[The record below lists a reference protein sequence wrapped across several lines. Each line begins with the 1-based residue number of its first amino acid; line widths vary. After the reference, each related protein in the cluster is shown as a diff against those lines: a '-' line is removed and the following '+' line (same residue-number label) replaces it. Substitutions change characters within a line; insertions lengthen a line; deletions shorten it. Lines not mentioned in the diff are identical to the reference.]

1 MKKLFNGLVV
11 LTQAELTERA
21 KEQYRDG
28 VEEGKKTSKTR
39 IESLEAGLERKE
51 KLATKLQTQVTELKE
66 IIEVHE
72 EERDKARDVVKQQ
85 IKNEDLESMLE
96 AKQEMLDEREARIK
110 DQLTEL
116 DSAESKVKQ
125 SAYADGLADG
135 LRKAHE
141 ITAQDRENA
150 MKIAM
155 VSAASHTPTET
166 MKELNNVHQ
175 LTAGSSDK

>member
-1 MKKLFNGLVV
+1 MKAFKNYVI
-11 LTQAELTERA
+11 LTQKELTERA

-28 VEEGKKTSKTR
+28 VKDGEKNSTKKIEELNK
-39 IESLEAGLERKE
+39 ALERKE
-51 KLATKLQTQVTELKE
+51 KAFQKTHDELTEAKEAVQVY
-66 IIEVHE
+66 E
-72 EERDKARDVVKQQ
+72 EERDKVRDV
-85 IKNEDLESMLE
+85 IKERILVDDKAAVNDARSDT
-96 AKQEMLDEREARIK
+96 LDEREARIK
-110 DQLTEL
+110 DQLAEL
-116 DSAESKVKQ
+116 EAKTSSVQK

-141 ITAQDRENA
+141 ITATDRENA

>member
-1 MKKLFNGLVV
+1 MKIIGKTVIINKNELDKALKD
-11 LTQAELTERA
+11 AE
-21 KEQYRDG
+21 RDG
-28 VEEGKKTSKTR
+28 WDKGAKSSKTR
-39 IESLEAGLERKE
+39 IESLEAGIERKE
-51 KLATKLQTQVTELKE
+51 KALQKTHAELSDAKE
-66 IIEVHE
+66 AIEVYE

-85 IKNEDLESMLE
+85 MLNEDRENILDARQE
-96 AKQEMLDEREARIK
+96 ALDAKEARIK
-110 DQLTEL
+110 DQLTDL